1 MGWTERGEAWPG
13 GSLHAPRPTMP
24 DLSARVDTLG
34 RYLDIDGRRARLDA
48 LKARRLEPGF
58 WDDPDEAAGVEQ
70 DIAAEA
76 DWVDAFDALARRR
89 DDVETLRE
97 MQAEEEDADLGA
109 EIEREEKGLLDAVE
123 AMELRGMLS
132 GPDDHRTAILTINSG
147 AGGTDAQDWAEMLL
161 RMYTRYAERSGYS
174 PSLLEYQ
181 EGEEAGIKSASL
193 RVEGRFAYGY
203 LRAES
208 GVHRL
213 VRISPFGSGDKRQT
227 SFASVF
233 VYPEID
239 DAIEVD
245 INPADLELQTFRS
258 GGKGGQN
265 VNKVETGARYIWTG
279 TLSNGQEER
288 VTAESTEQ
296 RSQLQNR
303 DRAMQMLKSRIY
315 ALEQA
320 IREAA
325 RDAEEAGK
333 KKIEWGSQ
341 IRSYV
346 FQPYTMVNDHRTE
359 LKVGDVQGVMDG
371 AIDPFIKAYLLQ
383 ETGQNASD

>member
-1 MGWTERGEAWPG
+1 MA
-13 GSLHAPRPTMP
+13 
-24 DLSARVDTLG
+24 DLSDRVDTLG
-34 RYLDIDGRRARLDA
+34 RYLDIDGRRQQLAGLQA
-48 LKARRLEPGF
+48 KRLEPGY
-58 WDDPDEAAGVEQ
+58 WDDPEAAAATEQEISAETDWVEAF
-70 DIAAEA
+70 DRVLALRDDLEVYREIGDEEGEDTAEMVAEA
-76 DWVDAFDALARRR
+76 EAALTKALDAL
-89 DDVETLRE
+89 
-97 MQAEEEDADLGA
+97 
-109 EIEREEKGLLDAVE
+109 
-123 AMELRGMLS
+123 ELRGMLA

-147 AGGTDAQDWAEMLL
+147 AGGTDAQDWADMLL
-161 RMYTRYAERSGYS
+161 RMYTRYAERHGYS
-174 PSLLEYQ
+174 PTLLEYQ

-193 RVEGRFAYGY
+193 RVDGRWAYGY

-213 VRISPFGSGDKRQT
+213 VRISPFGSADKRQT

-239 DAIEVD
+239 DAIEID
-245 INPADLELQTFRS
+245 LNPADLELQTFRS

-325 RDAEEAGK
+325 KDAEEAGK

-346 FQPYTMVNDHRTE
+346 FQPYTLVNDHRTE
-359 LKVGDVQGVMDG
+359 VKVGDVQAVMDG
-371 AIDPFIKAYLLQ
+371 DIDTFITAYLLQ
-383 ETGQNASD
+383 ETGREVGE